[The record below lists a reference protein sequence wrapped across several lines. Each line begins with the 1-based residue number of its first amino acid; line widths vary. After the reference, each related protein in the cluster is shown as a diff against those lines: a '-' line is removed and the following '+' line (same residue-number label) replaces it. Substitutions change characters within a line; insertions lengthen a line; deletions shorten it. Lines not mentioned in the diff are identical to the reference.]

1 MYLSHIFWRNKMNV
15 THLPLSSFFVVF
27 LSVTFAYHNCSAVW
41 SSHNL
46 VVPVVMFWNY
56 YLISCLSIHKILSDA
71 YFLVPW
77 SFSMTHGHPSGME
90 ALDMWYQCTM
100 TFLYT
105 VDDYSS
111 VLVAMLSKQK
121 TNELGGYPVLG
132 LKHLT
137 QRYVQ
142 KVQLCAK
149 IILCLDSNPWPNDT
163 RYDQKLQ
170 LFAIAWQI
178 TSS

>member
-90 ALDMWYQCTM
+90 SLDMCYQCTM
-100 TFLYT
+100 TFLHTACWLFLYLGSNAKQAEKEWT
-105 VDDYSS
+105 GG
-111 VLVAMLSKQK
+111 LS
-121 TNELGGYPVLG
+121 
-132 LKHLT
+132 
-137 QRYVQ
+137 
-142 KVQLCAK
+142 CAWTRT
-149 IILCLDSNPWPNDT
+149 LDPMICST
-163 RYDQKLQ
+163 ALR
-170 LFAIAWQI
+170 
-178 TSS
+178 